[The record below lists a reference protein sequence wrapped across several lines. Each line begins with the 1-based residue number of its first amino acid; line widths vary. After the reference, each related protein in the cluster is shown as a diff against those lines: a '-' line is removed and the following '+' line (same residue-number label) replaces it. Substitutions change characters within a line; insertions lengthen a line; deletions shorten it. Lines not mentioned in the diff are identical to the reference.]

1 MWHTWHRVSLTRERM
16 SVFLFSTCSR
26 GFDCTSLVS
35 VLSFLLSIGCGP
47 FSLLPICVLP
57 QLFESY
63 SSAIYVVV
71 TMEYLA
77 KNSHLFTKQPSQ
89 AVFRHVTFI
98 SIVTST
104 SFYSFLVRNC
114 FRGRR
119 GYGNAGTDLISMW
132 NNSTFIPKTCRW
144 LYMHNI
150 QEE

>member
-26 GFDCTSLVS
+26 DFDCTCLVS
-35 VLSFLLSIGCGP
+35 VLSFLLRVGCGP
-47 FSLLPICVLP
+47 FSLLPICVLA

-71 TMEYLA
+71 TMEYPA
-77 KNSHLFTKQPSQ
+77 KNSHLFTKQSSQ
-89 AVFRHVTFI
+89 ALFRHVTFI

-119 GYGNAGTDLISMW
+119 SYGNAGTNLISMRK
-132 NNSTFIPKTCRW
+132 NTTFIPKTCRW